1 MKILWVCGT
10 FLHPTNKGGQIRT
23 LEMLKRLHE
32 RHEIHYVAFQ
42 QNGETEGLERAVEY
56 STQAYAIPHAVPA
69 RGTVPFFRQLA
80 ANLFSGLPL
89 SVSRYVSPAM
99 REVITSLRSKHSFD
113 SVVCDFLFPAPNF
126 SNFDDV
132 VLFEHNVESMI
143 WQRHVESS
151 SDPLRKAYFGMQ
163 YRRMLACEAKACR
176 EAAHVIAV
184 SAIDARKIEQMF
196 ALSKVSD
203 IKTGVDV
210 DYFAPT
216 PTTHPKVADL
226 VFVGSMDWL
235 PNIDGVRFFVSEV
248 LPLIC
253 AKIPAVKL
261 VIVGRTPPAE
271 IQKMAGPNVHV
282 TGTVADIRPYLWGS
296 AVSIVP
302 LRIGSGT
309 RLKIYESMAAKTA
322 VVSTTIGAEGLVY
335 EDGTNIAI
343 ADSAEDIARSC
354 IHLIENV
361 ASRASMAQ
369 SAFKMVAERFSWPQI
384 AHEFEDL
391 LKKYPA
397 RKH

>member
-1 MKILWVCGT
+1 
-10 FLHPTNKGGQIRT
+10 
-23 LEMLKRLHE
+23 MLKRLHE

-69 RGTVPFFRQLA
+69 RGTIPFFAQLA

-99 REVITSLRSKHSFD
+99 REVITSLRSKHNFD

-126 SNFDDV
+126 SIFDDV

-151 SDPLRKAYFGMQ
+151 GDPLRKAYFGMQ
-163 YRRMLACEAKACR
+163 YQRMLACEAKACG

-184 SAIDARKIEQMF
+184 SAIDARKIERMF

-216 PTTHPKVADL
+216 PTNHPKVADL
-226 VFVGSMDWL
+226 VFVGSMDWM
-235 PNIDGVRFFVSEV
+235 PNIDGVRFFISEV
-248 LPLIC
+248 LPLIY
-253 AKIPAVKL
+253 AKIPDVKL

-271 IQKMAGPNVHV
+271 IQKMAGPNVYV

-322 VVSTTIGAEGLVY
+322 VVSTTIGAEGLIY
-335 EDGTNIAI
+335 DNGTNIAI
-343 ADSAEDIARSC
+343 ADSAEDFARAC
-354 IHLIENV
+354 INLIENV
-361 ASRASMAQ
+361 TRRGSMAQ
-369 SAFKMVAERFSWPQI
+369 SAFQMVAERFSWAQI
-384 AHEFEDL
+384 ANEFEDV

>member
-69 RGTVPFFRQLA
+69 RGTVPFFMQLA
-80 ANLFSGLPL
+80 ANLFSDLPL
-89 SVSRYVSPAM
+89 SVSRYISPAM
-99 REVITSLRSKHSFD
+99 REVIRSLRSKHSFD

-196 ALSKVSD
+196 DLSKVSD

-210 DYFAPT
+210 DYFAPA
-216 PTTHPKVADL
+216 PIAHPKVADL

-253 AKIPAVKL
+253 AKIPEVKL

-361 ASRASMAQ
+361 ASRRSMAQ

-384 AHEFEDL
+384 AQEFEDL
-391 LKKYPA
+391 LKEYPA